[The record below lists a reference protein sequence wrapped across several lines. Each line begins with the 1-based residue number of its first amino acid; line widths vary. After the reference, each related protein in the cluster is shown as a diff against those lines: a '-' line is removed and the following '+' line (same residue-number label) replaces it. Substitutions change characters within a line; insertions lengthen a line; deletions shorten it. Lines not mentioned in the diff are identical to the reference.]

1 MLGLDELCRAMVENN
16 ASDLHISA
24 GVPPL
29 LRIDGDLYP
38 MELPSLNP
46 AQTKE
51 LAYQILSEEQIK
63 EFERDHELD
72 MSFGI
77 KGLSR
82 FRVNVY
88 LDRGSAAIAL
98 RTIPYE
104 IFSFDELGLPRC
116 IAEMSEKPYGLV
128 LVCGPTGSGK
138 STTLATILDKINRT
152 RRAHII
158 TIEDPIEFLHSH
170 QTSLVNQREVFS
182 DTHSFS
188 AALKRVLRQDP
199 DVILIGE
206 MRDLET
212 IEAAISVAETGHLVF
227 ATLHANDA
235 TQAINRMIDV
245 FPAHQQPQ
253 VRTQL
258 SFVLEGVV
266 IQRLLMRASGEGRA
280 LAMEIMLPD
289 TAIRSLIREGK
300 LQQIYSAIMTGGGV
314 GMQTMNQSLAH
325 LYRNNAITYDVAM
338 HSSADAEDLQRIIE
352 KGY

>member
-1 MLGLDELCRAMVENN
+1 MLGLDELCRALVENN
-16 ASDLHISA
+16 ASDLHISV

-29 LRIDGDLYP
+29 LRIDGDLFP
-38 MELPSLNP
+38 MELPKLTP
-46 AQTKE
+46 EQTKE

-63 EFERDHELD
+63 EFEQERELD

-88 LDRGSAAIAL
+88 VDRGSTTIAL

-104 IFSFDELGLPRC
+104 IIDFDQLGLPR
-116 IAEMSEKPYGLV
+116 AVADMSDKPYGLV

-138 STTLATILDKINRT
+138 STTLATIVDKVNRT

-182 DTHSFS
+182 DTHSFA

-258 SFVLEGVV
+258 SFVLEGVI
-266 IQRLLMRASGEGRA
+266 IQRLLPRAGGSGRA

-300 LQQIYSAIMTGGGV
+300 LQQIYSAITTGGGV
-314 GMQTMNQSLAH
+314 GMQTMNQSLGH
-325 LYRNNAITYDVAM
+325 LYRNSAITYEIAM
-338 HSSADAEDLQRIIE
+338 TASADPEDLQRIIE